1 MWKIYIKLLFWVSF
15 LGPQG
20 QRTKWARARGGGGGE
35 RGGGGG
41 GGGGGGVEW
50 MGSGGSDINFE
61 VSTEVLRLG
70 GSAES
75 FSKIDVCLD
84 VASSWAHSV
93 ALYIGMS

>member
-1 MWKIYIKLLFWVSF
+1 
-15 LGPQG
+15 
-20 QRTKWARARGGGGGE
+20 
-35 RGGGGG
+35 
-41 GGGGGGVEW
+41 

-84 VASSWAHSV
+84 VASS
-93 ALYIGMS
+93 